1 MGRSGRRVRGT
12 CPHALPA
19 VCPPQGSE
27 PPCVSASSSMGLWE
41 LGQGAWRGL
50 VNVLVSLK
58 FRSLSPPGW
67 GQTPGQDLHPG
78 AGRGRR
84 LPEDQPWW
92 CGGARGSGC
101 WEEGAESLGEQRPRL
116 GKEPVSPAPLAC
128 TGSWGAGGGVEGGVP
143 QHPQAALKEKE
154 PICGRELWGL
164 GGVRLEAGPTPH
176 RGRAALY
183 SRSPIC
189 VHGASRS
196 LPLPQQT
203 SEGNKLNATRLF

>member
-1 MGRSGRRVRGT
+1 M
-12 CPHALPA
+12 
-19 VCPPQGSE
+19 CPPQGSE

-58 FRSLSPPGW
+58 FGSLSSPGW

-116 GKEPVSPAPLAC
+116 GKEPVSPAPLAR
-128 TGSWGAGGGVEGGVP
+128 TGSWGAGGGGGRRGSPAPPGCSEGEGAHLWTGALGV
-143 QHPQAALKEKE
+143 
-154 PICGRELWGL
+154 
-164 GGVRLEAGPTPH
+164 GGCSPGGWTYPR
-176 RGRAALY
+176 RGGAALY

-189 VHGASRS
+189 AHGASRS

-203 SEGNKLNATRLF
+203 SEGNKLNTTRLF